1 MENQKSLFQKVFD
14 KFSLKSKIIIAV
26 VIFIVIIAIILS
38 IGLSIENF
46 NREHRKADI
55 YIKASLE
62 KIVNVSELSSY
73 EVKYEGIAKVVNE
86 KNSDKVDFYVAYE
99 AVVKAGVDIEKINMS
114 LDKKENIVYIELP
127 DVIITS
133 SDIDENTLDFMFIK
147 NKYND
152 ETALPRAISACNA
165 DIKTEINSKDV
176 LKKLAE
182 ENAKNIVKAFI
193 SPFLEQLDE
202 EYSIEFI

>member
-1 MENQKSLFQKVFD
+1 MENQKSLLKKIFD
-14 KFSLKSKIIIAV
+14 KISLKSKIIIAIV
-26 VIFIVIIAIILS
+26 AFIAIIAIVLS
-38 IGLSIENF
+38 IAISVENVKRDH
-46 NREHRKADI
+46 REAEI
-55 YIKASLE
+55 YIKASLD

-73 EVKYEGIAKVVNE
+73 QVKYEGIAKVANT
-86 KNSDKVDFYVAYE
+86 KKPDKVDFYVAYE
-99 AVVKAGVDIEKINMS
+99 ATVKAGIDVEQINMS
-114 LDKKENIVYIELP
+114 LDEKENIVYIELP

>member
-1 MENQKSLFQKVFD
+1 MENQKSFFQKVFD
-14 KFSLKSKIIIAV
+14 KFSLKSKIIIAIV
-26 VIFIVIIAIILS
+26 AFIAIIAIILS

-86 KNSDKVDFYVAYE
+86 KNPDKVDFYVAYE
-99 AVVKAGVDIEKINMS
+99 AMIKAGIDVEKINMS
-114 LDKKENIVYIELP
+114 LDKNIVYIDLP